1 MARTLST
8 PGPRPDPQIQNL
20 AGLGQLIRNRRL
32 ELALRIDDAAHACG
46 VAANVLSR
54 LENGGPR
61 APVSGRRSM
70 SQAHVLHVCTQ
81 AEVVGQLEFD
91 AREDRYGF
99 QYTRSWLDSR
109 MAYYLAP
116 AIPLIEQ
123 SAGTGAVHRFLENL
137 LPEGRALDIASIH
150 NQVSKS
156 NTFALIR
163 LLGKE
168 PVGAFSFM
176 AHDASPEEAAR
187 IVGAERHRPPRRPI
201 SNEELSQR
209 IRERDA
215 IPFPV
220 WDGKVRLSLAGY
232 QDKLQVLVE
241 GEQLSLAD
249 GPLSSTHL
257 LKPES
262 RNPFTP
268 CMVANEHF
276 CMSLAARLRLPV
288 APVAIRRIPEPI
300 LLIERFDRTV
310 VWDDAQPGRAQSV
323 NRLHVIDGCQALD
336 LPSTF
341 KYERNFGAG
350 ADVRNIREGVSFARL
365 FTLLDKMVTPATARP
380 FILRWAILQ
389 LLLGN
394 SDAHG
399 KAWRQAAEQLQAVG
413 MSAVTLCDAG
423 GAVALFGVRD
433 RERAESAEAIA
444 GLRALQV
451 HPVMLT
457 GDDRRAAQ
465 AIAQAVG
472 IDAVHAE
479 QLPADKQRVV
489 GELAAQYG
497 FVGMVGDGIN
507 DAPALAR
514 ADIGFAMGAAGTA
527 TALEAADVAIMDDD
541 PRKLTAFIRISRRTV
556 AVLRQN
562 IALAL
567 GIKAVFLALAVAGE
581 ATLWMAIFA
590 DVGASLLVVF
600 NGLRVM
606 RVRA

>member
-1 MARTLST
+1 MAT
-8 PGPRPDPQIQNL
+8 
-20 AGLGQLIRNRRL
+20 
-32 ELALRIDDAAHACG
+32 
-46 VAANVLSR
+46 
-54 LENGGPR
+54 
-61 APVSGRRSM
+61 
-70 SQAHVLHVCTQ
+70 QAHILHVSTNGD
-81 AEVVGQLEFD
+81 AVGQLEFD

-99 QYTRSWLDSR
+99 QYARAWLDNR

-116 AIPLIEQ
+116 AIPLVEEPA
-123 SAGTGAVHRFLENL
+123 SAGAVHRFLENL

-176 AHDASPEEAAR
+176 AHDASPEDAAR
-187 IVGAERHRPPRRPI
+187 NVAAEEEKPPRRPI
-201 SNEELSQR
+201 THDELSQR

-215 IPFPV
+215 IPFPL

-249 GPLSSTHL
+249 GALSSTHL

-262 RNPFTP
+262 RNPYMP

-310 VWDDAQPGRAQSV
+310 VWDTEQPNVATAV
-323 NRLHVIDGCQALD
+323 NRLHIIDACQALD

-350 ADVRNIREGVSFARL
+350 PDVRNIREGVSFERL
-365 FTLLDKMVTPATARP
+365 FTLLGKMETPASARP
-380 FILRWAILQ
+380 FFLRWAILQ

-399 KAWRQAAEQLQAVG
+399 KNI
-413 MSAVTLCDAG
+413 S
-423 GAVALFGVRD
+423 FYVRP
-433 RERAESAEAIA
+433 A
-444 GLRALQV
+444 GLSPAPMYDLVSVNVYGERVETDMAMAYGDAFLIEEITPYALADFA
-451 HPVMLT
+451 HRT
-457 GDDRRAAQ
+457 GT
-465 AIAQAVG
+465 AIPQFTREINGMARNILKLA
-472 IDAVHAE
+472 
-479 QLPADKQRVV
+479 P
-489 GELAAQYG
+489 ELAASDIY
-497 FVGMVGDGIN
+497 VGDERDLVHKIS
-507 DAPALAR
+507 DFVCAQATRMMELAR
-514 ADIGFAMGAAGTA
+514 
-527 TALEAADVAIMDDD
+527 EVPKVN
-541 PRKLTAFIRISRRTV
+541 PRLF
-556 AVLRQN
+556 
-562 IALAL
+562 
-567 GIKAVFLALAVAGE
+567 E
-581 ATLWMAIFA
+581 
-590 DVGASLLVVF
+590 
-600 NGLRVM
+600 
-606 RVRA
+606 

>member
-1 MARTLST
+1 
-8 PGPRPDPQIQNL
+8 
-20 AGLGQLIRNRRL
+20 
-32 ELALRIDDAAHACG
+32 
-46 VAANVLSR
+46 
-54 LENGGPR
+54 
-61 APVSGRRSM
+61 M

-350 ADVRNIREGVSFARL
+350 ADVRNIREGVSFARV

-380 FILRWAILQ
+380 VILRWAILQ

-399 KAWRQAAEQLQAVG
+399 KNISFHVH
-413 MSAVTLCDAG
+413 S
-423 GAVALFGVRD
+423 
-433 RERAESAEAIA
+433 A
-444 GLRALQV
+444 GLSPAPMYDLVSVNVYGERVESDMAMAYGDAFLLEEITPYALADFAHRTGTPFAQLAREIGTMA
-451 HPVMLT
+451 HSML
-457 GDDRRAAQ
+457 RMA
-465 AIAQAVG
+465 
-472 IDAVHAE
+472 
-479 QLPADKQRVV
+479 P
-489 GELAAQYG
+489 ELAASDIYIGDERDLVRQIAD
-497 FVGMVGDGIN
+497 FVCAQATRLI
-507 DAPALAR
+507 ALAR
-514 ADIGFAMGAAGTA
+514 EVPKVD
-527 TALEAADVAIMDDD
+527 
-541 PRKLTAFIRISRRTV
+541 RR
-556 AVLRQN
+556 LF
-562 IALAL
+562 
-567 GIKAVFLALAVAGE
+567 G
-581 ATLWMAIFA
+581 
-590 DVGASLLVVF
+590 
-600 NGLRVM
+600 
-606 RVRA
+606 